1 MWAQIVGLRE
11 RPEKL
16 TDQKEGELCQEQKD
30 RPGER
35 HVEQD
40 ALRAA
45 RDEELRVRYV
55 ARVDRLQEA
64 SAAQHVKLPAVFGA
78 RVAE

>member
-1 MWAQIVGLRE
+1 MLGLRE
-11 RPEKL
+11 SPEKL
-16 TDQKEGELCQEQKD
+16 TDQKGGELCQEQKE
-30 RPGER
+30 RPGGQ

-40 ALRAA
+40 VLPGA

-64 SAAQHVKLPAVFGA
+64 SAAQHVKLPAVFDA
-78 RVAE
+78 QVAE